1 MYKLLIVEDEMLL
14 RQGIVHMLNW
24 TEHDFLIV
32 GQVSNGKEALE
43 CIDTLKPDIIIT
55 DIIMPVMDG
64 VEFTRRV
71 KNAYPEIQIVV
82 LSSYDDFSYVR
93 ETLRLGAC
101 DYVLKREI
109 NESMIL
115 EVLKRTAKK
124 CIGGSEIVSPR
135 QKTRLITSLFGDPS
149 IHPEDAGPLKEKL
162 SMLVRDKGKIQHTFR
177 LFHDRENEY
186 RWIRLEGSTRQLEH
200 GETMLYGAFSD
211 VSSQVR
217 LEKELAGANA
227 KMEDIINAIPGGV
240 AIYRVSD
247 IFETVYFSDGVPEL
261 SGYTVEEYRKLVKGN
276 AADMTY
282 SEDTAMVVSRAM
294 EVIRQKGVD
303 DFEFRKQHRDGHIVW
318 VRVQVKWIGEDR
330 GRPLLHCVFHNI
342 SHLKETQME
351 MNHLINSI
359 PGGIALFQKEEG
371 AYKAAFLS
379 DGVITLSGYTRGEYE
394 AMIQRDALDMV
405 YEADRRRVRAAV
417 DSAMENGLA
426 LDVFYRIRHKDG
438 RLVWI
443 HMNGR
448 RMGPLTGLS
457 RLYIV
462 ITGMSAQT
470 RLFQTIA
477 NEMADSIYVI
487 DKENYDLL
495 YVNENQVLFTDSKN
509 CVGQK
514 CYTALHG
521 QDGPCEIGRAH
532 V

>member
-1 MYKLLIVEDEMLL
+1 MKGTSFYEEQMGMAFDSIPCGL
-14 RQGIVHMLNW
+14 
-24 TEHDFLIV
+24 
-32 GQVSNGKEALE
+32 
-43 CIDTLKPDIIIT
+43 CI
-55 DIIMPVMDG
+55 
-64 VEFTRRV
+64 
-71 KNAYPEIQIVV
+71 YQIVDGQI
-82 LSSYDDFSYVR
+82 LPRFRNPAFY
-93 ETLRLGAC
+93 EILGYSDTHRSDAGQGL
-101 DYVLKREI
+101 DLGRV
-109 NESMIL
+109 
-115 EVLKRTAKK
+115 
-124 CIGGSEIVSPR
+124 
-135 QKTRLITSLFGDPS
+135 
-149 IHPEDAGPLKEKL
+149 HPEDAGPLKEKL

-294 EVIRQKGVD
+294 EVIRHKGVD

-342 SHLKETQME
+342 SDLKETQME

-426 LDVFYRIRHKDG
+426 LDVFYRILHKDG

-443 HMNGR
+443 HSGN
-448 RMGPLTGLS
+448 
-457 RLYIV
+457 V
-462 ITGMSAQT
+462 C
-470 RLFQTIA
+470 
-477 NEMADSIYVI
+477 ADPPVS
-487 DKENYDLL
+487 DHC
-495 YVNENQVLFTDSKN
+495 QR
-509 CVGQK
+509 
-514 CYTALHG
+514 
-521 QDGPCEIGRAH
+521 DGGFHLCD
-532 V
+532 